1 MNIIKILL
9 LIYFITIQSIANAEI
24 NSFSDWVISFKK
36 KTENEGKTR
45 KNRNQN
51 KGKSYFFTQSY

>member
-9 LIYFITIQSIANAEI
+9 LIYFIIIQSISNAEI

-36 KTENEGKTR
+36 KADLMVLN
-45 KNRNQN
+45 
-51 KGKSYFFTQSY
+51 